1 VHYNRHRLDCSE
13 KTWPGI
19 RSGAV
24 FYVGDEHVLVAGE
37 QERSG
42 QHCARFVLHTVPAEA
57 AAMSKANLPDP
68 TTRHSPTTRV
78 ELDGA
83 PAPASSLAALVSAH
97 LPFVWRS
104 LRRFGVPPA
113 DVDDAAQQVFLIAR
127 EKLASIKAGSE
138 RAFLTAVALRV
149 AAHARRAIQRRDAAH
164 QRFLEYQFAATA
176 PEGMAQRIEAR
187 ELLDRVLDRMPAD
200 LRSVFVLFE
209 LEELTI
215 DEVAELLG
223 LPRGTVATRLRR
235 ARMVFNDAASS
246 MEDRHRGGE
255 S

>member
-1 VHYNRHRLDCSE
+1 MSAANRV
-13 KTWPGI
+13 
-19 RSGAV
+19 AA
-24 FYVGDEHVLVAGE
+24 AGE
-37 QERSG
+37 QERSDTR
-42 QHCARFVLHTVPAEA
+42 CARFVFETVPAEA
-57 AAMSKANLPDP
+57 AAMSKANQPDP
-68 TTRHSPTTRV
+68 RTHDSPTTPA

-83 PAPASSLAALVSAH
+83 PAPVVPLATLVSAH
-97 LPFVWRS
+97 LAFVWRS
-104 LRRFGVPPA
+104 LRRFGVPQA

-127 EKLASIKAGSE
+127 EKLASIKPGSE
-138 RAFLTAVALRV
+138 RSFLTAVALRV
-149 AAHARRAIQRRDAAH
+149 ASHARRANQRRDAAH
-164 QRFLEYQFAATA
+164 QRFIEYQAAAPA
-176 PEGMAQRIEAR
+176 PEGMAQRVMEAR

-235 ARMVFNDAASS
+235 ARMVFHDAANS
-246 MEDRHRGGE
+246 MEVRNRGDQ

>member
-1 VHYNRHRLDCSE
+1 
-13 KTWPGI
+13 
-19 RSGAV
+19 
-24 FYVGDEHVLVAGE
+24 
-37 QERSG
+37 
-42 QHCARFVLHTVPAEA
+42 
-57 AAMSKANLPDP
+57 MSKANLPDP
-68 TTRHSPTTRV
+68 STTRE
-78 ELDGA
+78 ELESA
-83 PAPASSLAALVSAH
+83 PAPATSLAALVSAH
-97 LPFVWRS
+97 LAFVWRS
-104 LRRFGVPPA
+104 LRRFGVPRA

-138 RAFLTAVALRV
+138 RAFLTAVSLRV
-149 AAHARRAIQRRDAAH
+149 ASHARRAIQRRDAAH
-164 QRFLEYQFAATA
+164 QRFLEYQSAATA
-176 PEGMAQRIEAR
+176 PEGMAQRVIEAR

-235 ARMVFNDAASS
+235 ARMVFNDAANS
-246 MEDRHRGGE
+246 MEVRNRGGE

>member
-1 VHYNRHRLDCSE
+1 
-13 KTWPGI
+13 
-19 RSGAV
+19 
-24 FYVGDEHVLVAGE
+24 
-37 QERSG
+37 
-42 QHCARFVLHTVPAEA
+42 
-57 AAMSKANLPDP
+57 MSKANQPDP
-68 TTRHSPTTRV
+68 SALHSPIPRV

-83 PAPASSLAALVSAH
+83 PASASSLASLVAAH
-97 LPFVWRS
+97 LAFVWRS
-104 LRRFGVPPA
+104 LRRFGVPRA
-113 DVDDAAQQVFLIAR
+113 DVDDAAQQVFMIAR
-127 EKLASIKAGSE
+127 EKLASIKTGSE

-164 QRFLEYQFAATA
+164 QRFLEYQAAATA
-176 PEGMAQRIEAR
+176 PEGMEQRVIEAR

-235 ARMVFNDAASS
+235 ARMVFNDAANS
-246 MEDRHRGGE
+246 MEVRNRGGD